1 MKLSDLIPFEN
12 IVTNA
17 VGKSK
22 KRILEDLSLFLS
34 GRINGVDSE
43 KLYQGLL
50 ARERLG
56 STGIGKGIAIPH
68 CRMPGCEK
76 ITAAFFKL
84 NSPVDFDS
92 TDNILVDLVFAL
104 VVPEEEHN
112 AHLDAL
118 SSIAELL
125 QDKKTCEILRN
136 SSSKEVFYQ
145 AIKNGGAKK
154 K

>member
-12 IVTNA
+12 IVINA
-17 VGKSK
+17 AGKSK

-34 GRINGVDSE
+34 SRVNAIDSE
-43 KLYQGLL
+43 RLYQGLL

-56 STGIGKGIAIPH
+56 STSIGEGVAIPH

-76 ITAAFFKL
+76 ITAAFFQL
-84 NSPVDFDS
+84 ANPVDFDS

-104 VVPEEEHN
+104 IVPEEQNN

-118 SSIAELL
+118 SSIAALL
-125 QDKKTCEILRN
+125 QDKKICEILRN
-136 SSSKEVFYQ
+136 SPSKEVFYQ
-145 AIKNGGAKK
+145 AIKNRDD
-154 K
+154 

>member
-1 MKLSDLIPFEN
+1 MKLSDLLPLEN
-12 IVTNA
+12 IAINVA
-17 VGKSK
+17 GSSK
-22 KRILEDLSLFLS
+22 KRVIEKLSVFLS
-34 GRINGVDSE
+34 ERINGVQSDE
-43 KLYQGLL
+43 ICHGLI

-56 STGIGKGIAIPH
+56 STGLGDGIAIPH